1 MKRSSAAFV
10 VLIGAA
16 FLLTGCRMGPDM
28 KEGKWEIA
36 TEFGLKGIPIKMPAM
51 ASTQCL
57 TKKNPI
63 PQEQP
68 RERNCLVTEKKTD
81 GDTVTWRMVCKDNG
95 AEVTSEG
102 MITYSGVLFSGKIDT
117 TISGGPMAMTVSNT
131 ITGRYLGPCE
141 Q

>member
-1 MKRSSAAFV
+1 MRRPAAAFM
-10 VLIGAA
+10 VLYCAA

-28 KEGKWEIA
+28 KEGKWEIT
-36 TEFGLKGIPIKMPAM
+36 TEIGLKGIPIKMPAM
-51 ASTQCL
+51 ASTLCL

-68 RERNCLVTEKKTD
+68 PDRNCAVTEQKTD
-81 GDTVTWRMVCKDNG
+81 GDTVTWKMVCRDNG

-117 TISGGPMAMTVSNT
+117 TISGGPMAMTASNT
-131 ITGRYLGPCE
+131 ITGKYLGPCE
-141 Q
+141 R

>member
-1 MKRSSAAFV
+1 MGRPATAFMFV
-10 VLIGAA
+10 FGAA
-16 FLLTGCRMGPDM
+16 FLLTGCQLGPNM
-28 KEGKWEIA
+28 KEGKWEIT

-63 PQEQP
+63 PQEMP
-68 RERNCLVTEKKTD
+68 PERNCMVTEQKTD
-81 GDTVTWRMVCKDNG
+81 GDTVTWKMACKDNG

-102 MITYSGVLFSGKIDT
+102 MITYSGVLFSGKIDS
-117 TISGGPMAMTVSNT
+117 TISGGPMAMTASNS
-131 ITGRYLGPCE
+131 ITGKYLGPCE